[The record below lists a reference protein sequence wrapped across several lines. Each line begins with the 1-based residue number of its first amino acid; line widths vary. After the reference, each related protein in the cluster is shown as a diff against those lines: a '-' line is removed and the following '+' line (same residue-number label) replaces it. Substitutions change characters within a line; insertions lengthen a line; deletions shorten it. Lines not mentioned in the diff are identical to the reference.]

1 MMGRLSG
8 PARIGLAFAGLAIL
22 LSVVGVLRNPATPAS
37 LQSLLI
43 ATVISGLT
51 WGLIAWAIATAAL
64 DVEEEIESR
73 DETLLE

>member
-8 PARIGLAFAGLAIL
+8 PAKIGLAFAGLAIL